1 MPISRSQEPQIDETH
16 SLDLP
21 PVVRRL
27 IAICTHYNEL
37 RLHHHNTRVRK
48 TETVKSIFMR

>member
-1 MPISRSQEPQIDETH
+1 MPISRSQEPHTDETH

-48 TETVKSIFMR
+48 TETVNIHALN